1 MKIITISREYAAGGH
16 SIGKAVAEALGIEI
30 YDKDIIRA
38 AAKAS
43 GIDAETIARDEE
55 RITGTESFVR
65 RISPV
70 SYQYKDTLFAYER
83 QAIIELSQKGP
94 CVILGRCADVILKE
108 EGFETLDVFLTAHDA
123 FRAKRAAELLGTDN
137 PTVIARE
144 MKKTD
149 RDRRAYY
156 EWLTNQKWADVQNY
170 DLVLNTGVLG
180 YEKCVRLICEAA
192 GD

>member
-1 MKIITISREYAAGGH
+1 MKIITISREYGAGGH
-16 SIGKAVAEALGIEI
+16 SIGKAVADALGIEI

-43 GIDAETIARDEE
+43 GIDVETIARDEE

-70 SYQYKDTLFAYER
+70 SYQYKDALFAYER
-83 QAIIELSQKGP
+83 QAIVELAQKGP

-108 EGFETLDVFLTAHDA
+108 VGMDSLDVFLTAHGA
-123 FRAKRAAELLGTDN
+123 FRARRTAELLGTDDPN
-137 PTVIARE
+137 VVARE
-144 MKKTD
+144 MKRTD

-156 EWLTNQKWADVQNY
+156 EWLTGQKWADVSNY

-192 GD
+192 KD